1 MRKKKNIAFIC
12 SSLDGMAGGI
22 ERQIIRTCN
31 SLLEK
36 NYNVILITY
45 DNENAKP
52 FFHLP
57 DNLIW
62 LKCGNG
68 LTPNQGAPLIK
79 RLKQIYL
86 IRQILKKY
94 CITDLVTFHHGL
106 FPRSFLASLFLNI
119 KKVVSERNSLNQ
131 YNFIKLRKS
140 NLGFISLYFADVITV
155 QIDKYK
161 NEYPLLMRKKIITI
175 PNIIK
180 KPLQENISPNFDSNV
195 ISMLGRLSYQKNFDL
210 LLKQTYNYKT
220 DEKFE
225 IRIAGDGP
233 LMNKFKKRY
242 ENKMKNVNIKFFGNV
257 SDVDKFLM
265 DSALFCFPSLW
276 EGYPNALVE
285 ALRIGLPIITT
296 YRMEQLNEFVEDNV
310 NGLIVKDENLLETCI
325 ELLNDKKR
333 LNYMGLMSKNKFLKL
348 SSKDPIKL
356 WQKLF

>member
-1 MRKKKNIAFIC
+1 M
-12 SSLDGMAGGI
+12 
-22 ERQIIRTCN
+22 
-31 SLLEK
+31 
-36 NYNVILITY
+36 
-45 DNENAKP
+45 
-52 FFHLP
+52 
-57 DNLIW
+57 
-62 LKCGNG
+62 
-68 LTPNQGAPLIK
+68 
-79 RLKQIYL
+79 
-86 IRQILKKY
+86 
-94 CITDLVTFHHGL
+94 
-106 FPRSFLASLFLNI
+106 ASLFLNI

-161 NEYPLLMRKKIITI
+161 KEYPPLMRRKIITI

-180 KPLQENISPNFDSNV
+180 KPLKENISPNFDSNV

-296 YRMEQLNEFVEDNV
+296 YRMAQLNEFVQDNV

-325 ELLNDKKR
+325 DLLNDKKR
-333 LNYMGLMSKNKFLKL
+333 LKYMGLMSKNKFLQL
-348 SSKDPIKL
+348 SSKDPIKV